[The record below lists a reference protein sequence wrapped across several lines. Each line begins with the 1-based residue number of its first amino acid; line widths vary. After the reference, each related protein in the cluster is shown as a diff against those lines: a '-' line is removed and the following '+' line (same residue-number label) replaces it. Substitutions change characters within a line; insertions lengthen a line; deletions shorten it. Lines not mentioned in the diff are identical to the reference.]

1 MKSDEEIIRSYTKA
15 VNKKYSSGEASEL
28 TYRTPLEN
36 FLYDIFDG
44 KYDIMGEKKL
54 MACGKP
60 DIAVVKDKV
69 TIAVFETKDIGKGDL
84 DGKGKNQEQFDRY
97 KQAINHIVFTDY
109 IDFHFYENGELKD
122 AICIGCQKKDKI
134 EFEQNKLEELIAYIR
149 KFVPNGAPEIH
160 STKLLAD
167 LMARKAKL
175 MCEAITQVLNDNTIN
190 DDAKGLL
197 VSTYNEIKNGLI
209 QGIDIKGF
217 AKIYSQTVAY
227 GLFAARLNDA
237 TPNDFSRAEAAEL
250 IPKTNSFLKQI

>member
-60 DIAVVKDKV
+60 DIAIVKDKV

-109 IDFHFYENGELKD
+109 IDFHFYENGDLKKT
-122 AICIGCQKKDKI
+122 ICIGSQKKDKI
-134 EFEQNKLEELIAYIR
+134 DFEQSKIEELIAYIR
-149 KFVPNGAPEIH
+149 EFVPNSAPEIH

-175 MCEAITQVLNDNTIN
+175 MCETITQVLNDNTIN

-197 VSTYNEIKNGLI
+197 VSTYNEIKDGLI

-227 GLFAARLNDA
+227 GLFAARL
-237 TPNDFSRAEAAEL
+237 
-250 IPKTNSFLKQI
+250 K

>member
-122 AICIGCQKKDKI
+122 AICIGCQKNDKI
-134 EFEQNKLEELIAYIR
+134 EFVQN
-149 KFVPNGAPEIH
+149 
-160 STKLLAD
+160 
-167 LMARKAKL
+167 
-175 MCEAITQVLNDNTIN
+175 
-190 DDAKGLL
+190 
-197 VSTYNEIKNGLI
+197 
-209 QGIDIKGF
+209 
-217 AKIYSQTVAY
+217 
-227 GLFAARLNDA
+227 
-237 TPNDFSRAEAAEL
+237 
-250 IPKTNSFLKQI
+250 